1 VTIPEHGDI
10 QDVAT
15 ALITAE
21 LAVAHEKM
29 ERANRYSDA
38 LKGMIAAGRKVTAS
52 QVVNGMHRRADFV
65 GRFRHVFD
73 QVDILVMPVLPVPT
87 PPTAEMTLQG
97 MMNQDW
103 GISRYTMMFD
113 LTGSPSL
120 TIPAGVDPDG
130 MPIGIQL
137 IGPDFG
143 EERLFA
149 AGHAFQQATDWH
161 LKRPPLPVARELV

>member
-1 VTIPEHGDI
+1 
-10 QDVAT
+10 
-15 ALITAE
+15 
-21 LAVAHEKM
+21 
-29 ERANRYSDA
+29 
-38 LKGMIAAGRKVTAS
+38 MIAAGRKVTAS
-52 QVVNGMHRRADFV
+52 QVVNGMHRRADFT

-130 MPIGIQL
+130 MPIGV
-137 IGPDFG
+137 
-143 EERLFA
+143 
-149 AGHAFQQATDWH
+149 QAIADTYLDH
-161 LKRPPLPVARELV
+161 KAIAVARLAHGAMQ